1 MTSGKKTCELINGRL
16 YEGMVA
22 VPRPLRRHPRDFAGL
37 ISQQNSTDALTHQR
51 HYRAKPEGASA
62 THRFQA
68 DVAGPVTVAVQH
80 DGTLGAVEFLCRTEG
95 VVYFRTMTA
104 RLGSV
109 FLGAHDHSAP

>member
-1 MTSGKKTCELINGRL
+1 MTSDNETCELINGHL

-37 ISQQNSTDALTHQR
+37 ISQQNSTDTLTHRR

-62 THRFQA
+62 YCFQA
-68 DVAGPVTVAVQH
+68 DVAGPVAIAVQH
-80 DGTLGAVEFLCRTEG
+80 DGTLGAVEFLGRPESVMDIRTIA
-95 VVYFRTMTA
+95 T
-104 RLGSV
+104 RLGGV